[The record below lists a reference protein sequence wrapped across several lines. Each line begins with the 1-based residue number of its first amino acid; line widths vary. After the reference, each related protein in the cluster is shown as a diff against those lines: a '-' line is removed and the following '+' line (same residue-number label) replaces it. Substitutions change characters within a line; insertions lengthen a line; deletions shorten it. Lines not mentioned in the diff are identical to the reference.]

1 TNKCSYVAYRGPW
14 EMETWVRERVLDV
27 VAHELGLD
35 PAEVRRLNLMDGAPE
50 DRLITG
56 LSVHGI
62 STRQSLDRA
71 LELADY
77 DSFRKE
83 QEAARADGRYLGIGF
98 ASFIEAAPGP
108 PEMRIGGGAFGGE
121 MAKVR
126 LEADGHIVVTTAQAP
141 HGQGHE
147 TTLAQIAADEMGVPF
162 EHVKVLHGDTRI
174 TPFSIVGTGGSRA
187 PPPPD

>member
-1 TNKCSYVAYRGPW
+1 LMDQGAYPGVPFPAAMFTGLIQLLLPGPYKVKGYSFDATVVATNKCSYVAYRGPW
-14 EMETWVRERVLDV
+14 EMETWVRERLLDV

-35 PAEVRRLNLMDGAPE
+35 PAEVRRLDLMDGNPD

-77 DSFRKE
+77 GSFRKE

-108 PEMRIGGGAFGGE
+108 PEMRIGG
-121 MAKVR
+121 
-126 LEADGHIVVTTAQAP
+126 
-141 HGQGHE
+141 
-147 TTLAQIAADEMGVPF
+147 
-162 EHVKVLHGDTRI
+162 
-174 TPFSIVGTGGSRA
+174 
-187 PPPPD
+187 